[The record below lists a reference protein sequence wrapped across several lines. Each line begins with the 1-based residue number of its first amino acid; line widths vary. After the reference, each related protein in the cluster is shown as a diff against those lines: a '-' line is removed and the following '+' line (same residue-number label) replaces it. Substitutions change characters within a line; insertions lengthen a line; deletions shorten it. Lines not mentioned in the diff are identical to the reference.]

1 MAQVKAAAK
10 TYDVVIVGSGAGGG
24 VAAQVL
30 ANAGAKICMLEAGD
44 WFDCTK
50 QSKMFEWPYNVPH
63 RGAGTRYKPWGAF
76 DATTLGG
83 WQVPGEPYTNAP
95 GSDWIWWR
103 ARMLGGRTNHYGRIS
118 LRMGPYDFKP
128 YSRDGKG
135 FDWPI
140 SYDDL
145 APYYDKAEQLIG
157 VFGTQEGLENT
168 PDGKFLPAPAP
179 RCYERLI
186 QAASKKLNI
195 PCIPSRLAILTRPL
209 NGRPACHY
217 CAQCGRSCGVN
228 ANFNSPGV
236 HIFPAVKTGNL
247 EVRTNAMV
255 REVMLGADGLASG
268 VSYVDKKTRSD
279 VEVRAK
285 IVVLAASCCETA
297 RIMLNSK
304 SGQFPNGIANSSG
317 LVGRYIMDT
326 VGADVS
332 GFVPILQ
339 DLPPRNEDGVGGMH
353 LYMPWW
359 LYKEQKAGKMPFARG
374 YHIEIGGGRELPE
387 AGALGGLA
395 EHWLGGGYGVEMKR
409 NLRKLYG
416 CGVYFSGRGEMIPND
431 DSYCEIDPNT
441 VDQWGIPV
449 LRFHFKWSQDEI
461 LQAKH
466 MQETFQEIIKTMGG
480 TVTESSD
487 ATNNWGIARGGQIIH
502 EVGATK
508 MGNDPKTSVLN
519 QYCQAWDVKNL
530 FITDAAPFVSNAD
543 KNPTLTISALGW
555 RTSEYIADQVKK
567 LNVKV

>member
-1 MAQVKAAAK
+1 MAQVKASPK

-24 VAAQVL
+24 VATQVL
-30 ANAGAKICMLEAGD
+30 ADAGAKICLLEAGD
-44 WFDCTK
+44 WYDCTK
-50 QSKMFEWPYNVPH
+50 QSDMFAWPYNAPH
-63 RGAGTRYKPWGAF
+63 RGSGSKEKPFGYF

-83 WQVPGEPYTNAP
+83 WEVPGEPYINAP
-95 GSDWIWWR
+95 GSNWRWWR

-128 YSRDGKG
+128 YTRDGKG

-140 SYDDL
+140 TYDDL
-145 APYYDKAEQLIG
+145 APYYDKAEELIG
-157 VFGTQEGLENT
+157 VFGTPEGLENT

-179 RCYERLI
+179 RGYERVI
-186 QAASKKLNI
+186 KVASDKLNI
-195 PCIPSRLAILTRPL
+195 PCVPARLAILTKSIH
-209 NGRPACHY
+209 GRAACHY
-217 CAQCGRSCGVN
+217 CAQCGRGCGVN

-236 HIFPAVKTGNL
+236 HIFPAMKTGNV
-247 EVRTNAMV
+247 EVRTGAMV
-255 REVMLGADGLASG
+255 REVLVGSDGMASG
-268 VSYVDKKTRSD
+268 VSYVDKKTRRD

-326 VGADVS
+326 VGSAV
-332 GFVPILQ
+332 GGHVPLLE
-339 DLPPRNEDGVGGMH
+339 DLPPQNEDGVGGMH

-374 YHIEIGGGRELPE
+374 YHIEIGGGRSQPGAGELR
-387 AGALGGLA
+387 GAA
-395 EHWLGGGYGVEMKR
+395 QMIGGGYGLPLKQ

-416 CGVYFSGRGEMIPND
+416 AQVYFAGRGEMIPNE
-431 DSYCEIDPNT
+431 DSFCEIDPDV

-461 LQAKH
+461 QQARH
-466 MQETFQEIIKTMGG
+466 MQETFKEIIEAMGG
-480 TVTESSD
+480 VVTFSSGED
-487 ATNNWGIARGGQIIH
+487 ENWGIAPGGEIIH

-508 MGNDPKTSVLN
+508 MGDNPKTSVLN

-543 KNPTLTISALGW
+543 KNPTLSISALGW